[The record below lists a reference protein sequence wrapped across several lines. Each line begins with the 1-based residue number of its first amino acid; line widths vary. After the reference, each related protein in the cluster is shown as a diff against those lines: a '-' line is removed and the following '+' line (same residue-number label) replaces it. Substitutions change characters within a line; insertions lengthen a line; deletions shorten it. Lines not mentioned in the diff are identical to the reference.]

1 MTGVRITEVGPR
13 DGLQHEKA
21 LVSTDAK
28 VAFID
33 MLSESGVEEVEVSSF
48 VPAKWIPQLADASEV
63 FARIRRAPE
72 VVYSALVPNE
82 RGLDAALAAQ
92 VDKVSVFV
100 SATEGFSQR
109 NTAGTIAEVLLRIQP
124 VVRRAREARRKVR
137 GYVSCVVRCPYDG
150 PVDPDSVASVAA
162 RLLEMGVDEIDLG
175 DTIGAAD
182 AAAIESLYKGLE
194 GVVSAGATTLHL
206 HDTTGR
212 ATECAIRAAEI
223 GVRSFDASAGGLGG
237 CPFAPGSAGNVAS
250 ETLIDAL
257 IERGFS
263 VRASADRLR
272 AAGQWMRR
280 SIASCASSEG

>member
-1 MTGVRITEVGPR
+1 MNGVRITEVAPR
-13 DGLQHEKA
+13 DGLQHEQA
-21 LVSTDAK
+21 LVPTDVK

-33 MLSESGVEEVEVSSF
+33 QLSDCGVDEIEVSSF

-63 FARIRRAPE
+63 FARIRRAPG

-82 RGLDAALAAQ
+82 RGLDAALAARA
-92 VDKVSVFV
+92 DKISVFV

-109 NTAGTIAEVLLRIQP
+109 NTAGTIAEVLLRVQP
-124 VVRRAREARRKVR
+124 VVRRAREAHRLVR
-137 GYVSCVVRCPYDG
+137 GYISCVVRCPFDG
-150 PVDPDSVASVAA
+150 PVHPDKVAGVAA

-182 AAAIESLYKGLE
+182 RSAIDALYEGLA

-206 HDTTGR
+206 HDTSGR
-212 ATECAIRAAEI
+212 AIECAVRAAEL

-237 CPFAPGSAGNVAS
+237 CPYAPGSAGNVAA
-250 ETLIDAL
+250 ETLVDAL
-257 IERGFS
+257 AARGFAL
-263 VRASADRLR
+263 RARADRLH

-280 SIASCASSEG
+280 AIGSCER